1 MPQLHVVYDLRISF
15 NLDSSW
21 MSWTLNIE
29 FVLEILVE
37 SDFSCTWDLCHPKYY
52 LFLFPCICRTSKFD
66 FLCIIYINLKP
77 RWS

>member
-37 SDFSCTWDLCHPKYY
+37 SDFSCTGTYAIRNIISSSFRAYVERPNSISYASY
-52 LFLFPCICRTSKFD
+52 TS
-66 FLCIIYINLKP
+66 I
-77 RWS
+77 